1 LNETSACVIFADNC
15 TAHPKIDN
23 LQAVKLLLFPQI
35 ITSVMQPMD
44 QGIID
49 SVRVQY
55 RKKFNFAKI
64 QEVDRDREFQ
74 VYLKMSINWL
84 FKA

>member
-1 LNETSACVIFADNC
+1 
-15 TAHPKIDN
+15 
-23 LQAVKLLLFPQI
+23 
-35 ITSVMQPMD
+35 MQPMD